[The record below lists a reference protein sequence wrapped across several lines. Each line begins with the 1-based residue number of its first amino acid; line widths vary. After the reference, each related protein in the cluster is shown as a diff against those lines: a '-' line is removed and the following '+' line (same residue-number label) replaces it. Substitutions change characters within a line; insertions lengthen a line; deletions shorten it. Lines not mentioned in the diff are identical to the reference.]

1 MAEQDKRIDE
11 LENSVKEL
19 RKMLVAAQQNIR
31 DLERFNSM
39 LTSGIVSAVVTT
51 IFFLLIN
58 R

>member
-19 RKMLVAAQQNIR
+19 RKLLAAAQQDIR
-31 DLERFNSM
+31 GLERFNSM